1 MENRRSGREPAE
13 RAGPGVGTPRRRI
26 KGMRPVRRSRLSHSP
41 LPIPHSRLSRGFSL
55 VELLV
60 AVAVFA
66 ALAAAAYGGLAQI
79 ARTRGALAVQQ
90 DRLAGV
96 TRAIGGLERDLRQ
109 AVGRSVRG
117 NGNAVLPALQ
127 GSAQTIE
134 FTHLGFAN
142 LLAEPRS
149 NLEREVVA
157 LDGRALQQGRFAV
170 LDRAPGT
177 APASRTLLDDVDGWR
192 LRYLGCDG
200 AWRDDWPPSDV
211 PGCAMAAAREDL
223 LPRAVEFRLQAAG
236 LGEVRRLVELPATL
250 PREAG
255 PP

>member
-1 MENRRSGREPAE
+1 MESRNPGREPAE

-26 KGMRPVRRSRLSHSP
+26 QGMRPVRRSQLSESP
-41 LPIPHSRLSRGFSL
+41 FRIPHSQPPGGFSL

-79 ARTRGALAVQQ
+79 ARTRGALAEQQ
-90 DRLAGV
+90 DRLAAI

-117 NGNAVLPALQ
+117 NGNDVLPALQ
-127 GSAQTIE
+127 GSAQAIE

-142 LLAEPRS
+142 PLAEPRS
-149 NLEREVVA
+149 NLERVVVA
-157 LDGRALQQGRFAV
+157 LDGHALQLGRFAV

-177 APASRTLLDDVDGWR
+177 TPASRTLLGEVDGWR

-200 AWRDDWPPSDV
+200 AWRDDWPPADV
-211 PGCAMAAAREDL
+211 PGCAIDDAREDL
-223 LPRAVEFRLQAAG
+223 LPLAVEFRLHAAG
-236 LGEVRRLVELPATL
+236 LGEIRRLVELPATL
-250 PREAG
+250 PRDAES
-255 PP
+255 P